1 MNAVNAMNGSPS
13 GSGEYLLEALDIV
26 KRFGDFTANDGVT
39 LRLRGGEIH
48 ALLGENGA
56 GKSTLVK
63 IVYGALQPT
72 AGRLRWYGAPVTVAN
87 PAAARRLGIGMV
99 FQHFSLFEA
108 LSVTE
113 NIALALPGG
122 FDRRALGARIAR
134 VSAEYGLPLEP
145 GALVVDLSVGERQRI
160 EIVRCLLQE
169 PRLLIMDEP
178 TAVLTPQEANRLFV
192 TLRRLADDGCAVLYI
207 SHRLEEVK
215 QLCHHAIILRHGKV
229 VADVDPQAET
239 AASLARLMVGADVHA
254 VSAEAHAPHGPPMLV
269 VAALSLPADGP
280 FGVALRNVSLEVR
293 AGEVVAIAGV
303 AGNGQSELF
312 EALSGERLAPAPE
325 AVTIAGEP
333 CGTRGVTA
341 RRRLGA
347 AFVPEERLGHSA
359 VPGFALSDNVLLTRH
374 ASGGDLVR
382 AGFIDRTATSAVAAR
397 VIERFDVRT
406 SRADPPAQA
415 LSGGNLQKF
424 VVGRELDREPAVLVI
439 DQPTWGVDAG
449 AAAIVRQ
456 VLADM
461 ARGGAAVLVISQDLD
476 EISEIADRIAV
487 ISRGELSAAY
497 PAGEIDRERIGLLMA
512 GAHETTAQAA
522 GAQASGV
529 REAATQAS
537 GAHETAAQAPGA
549 QTAEAHE
556 TATQA
561 PGAQATGA
569 HETAAQAP
577 ESRHRDSGVRGA
589 GAGGAHGQEAGP
601 GGPGGSGA
609 GGMDGGT

>member
-1 MNAVNAMNGSPS
+1 MDAPATPG
-13 GSGEYLLEALDIV
+13 GGYLLEALDIV
-26 KRFGDFTANDGVT
+26 KRFGDFTANDRVT
-39 LRLRGGEIH
+39 LRLAPGEIH

-72 AGRLRWYGAPVTVAN
+72 GGQLRWRGETVEVPN

-108 LSVTE
+108 LTVAE
-113 NIALALPGG
+113 NIALALPGR
-122 FDRRALGARIAR
+122 FDLGALGERIAR

-145 GALVVDLSVGERQRI
+145 SALVVDLSVGERQRI

-178 TAVLTPQEANRLFV
+178 TAVLTPQEADQLFV
-192 TLRRLADDGCAVLYI
+192 TLRRLAGEGCAVLYI

-215 QLCHHAIILRHGKV
+215 QLCHHATILRHGKV
-229 VADVDPQAET
+229 VANLDPQAET
-239 AASLARLMVGADVHA
+239 AASLARLMVGADVHP
-254 VSAEAHAPHGPPMLV
+254 VSAEAHAPEGPPMLA
-269 VAALSLPADGP
+269 VAGLSLPSDGP
-280 FGVALRNVSLEVR
+280 FGVALRDVSLEVR

-312 EALSGERLAPAPE
+312 EALSGERLAPLPE

-359 VPGFALSDNVLLTRH
+359 VPGFVLSDNVLLTRH
-374 ASGGDLVR
+374 ASGSDLVR
-382 AGFIDRTATSAVAAR
+382 AGFVDQPGTRAVADR
-397 VIERFDVRT
+397 VMERFDVRT
-406 SRADPPAQA
+406 SRTNPPAQA

-449 AAAIVRQ
+449 AAALIRQ
-456 VLADM
+456 VLLDM
-461 ARGGAAVLVISQDLD
+461 AEDGAAVLVISQDLD
-476 EISEIADRIAV
+476 EIFEIADRISV

-497 PAGEIDRERIGLLMA
+497 PAREIDRERVGLLMA
-512 GAHETTAQAA
+512 GAHESAA
-522 GAQASGV
+522 PGGG
-529 REAATQAS
+529 EAAA
-537 GAHETAAQAPGA
+537 
-549 QTAEAHE
+549 
-556 TATQA
+556 
-561 PGAQATGA
+561 
-569 HETAAQAP
+569 
-577 ESRHRDSGVRGA
+577 
-589 GAGGAHGQEAGP
+589 
-601 GGPGGSGA
+601 
-609 GGMDGGT
+609 

>member
-1 MNAVNAMNGSPS
+1 MNAPASP
-13 GSGEYLLEALDIV
+13 GREYLLEAIDIV
-26 KRFGDFTANDGVT
+26 KRFGDFTANDRVT
-39 LRLRGGEIH
+39 LRLPPGEIH

-72 AGRLRWYGAPVTVAN
+72 DGQLRWRGETVDVPN

-108 LSVTE
+108 LTVAE
-113 NIALALPGG
+113 NIALALPGK
-122 FDRRALGARIAR
+122 FDLGALGERIAR

-145 GALVVDLSVGERQRI
+145 SALVADLSVGERQRI
-160 EIVRCLLQE
+160 EIVRCLIQE

-178 TAVLTPQEANRLFV
+178 TAVLTPQEADQLFV
-192 TLRRLADDGCAVLYI
+192 TLRRLAGEGCAVLYI

-215 QLCHHAIILRHGKV
+215 QLCHHATILRHGKV
-229 VADVDPQAET
+229 VANVDPQAET

-254 VSAEAHAPHGPPMLV
+254 VSAEAHAPEGPPML
-269 VAALSLPADGP
+269 ATASLSLPADGP

-312 EALSGERLAPAPE
+312 EALSGERLAAVPE

-359 VPGFALSDNVLLTRH
+359 VPGFVLSDNVLLTRH

-382 AGFIDRTATSAVAAR
+382 AGFIDQPGLRAVADR
-397 VIERFDVRT
+397 VMERFDVRT
-406 SRADPPAQA
+406 SRVNPPAQA

-439 DQPTWGVDAG
+439 NQPTWGVDAG
-449 AAAIVRQ
+449 AAALVRQ
-456 VLADM
+456 VLLDM
-461 ARGGAAVLVISQDLD
+461 AEDGAAVLVISQDLD
-476 EISEIADRIAV
+476 EIFEIADRIAV

-497 PAGEIDRERIGLLMA
+497 PAREIDRERVGLLMA
-512 GAHETTAQAA
+512 GAHESRARGDESSATDAHENQAPA
-522 GAQASGV
+522 VGPSGTGGHDHGAPANGGHAK
-529 REAATQAS
+529 RDRDCGAPAAA
-537 GAHETAAQAPGA
+537 AHETPGA
-549 QTAEAHE
+549 ESEASGGRKSGGE
-556 TATQA
+556 
-561 PGAQATGA
+561 
-569 HETAAQAP
+569 AAA
-577 ESRHRDSGVRGA
+577 
-589 GAGGAHGQEAGP
+589 
-601 GGPGGSGA
+601 
-609 GGMDGGT
+609 